1 MYEEYIKRLVKDAR
15 EIREFGVWLPT
26 NEDYLYSGRL
36 AKIKNRTKSSG
47 IIRNEAV
54 RPGTG
59 SPIRRITP

>member
-1 MYEEYIKRLVKDAR
+1 VRSSVLAWDQRHIPSTSSP
-15 EIREFGVWLPT
+15 I
-26 NEDYLYSGRL
+26 